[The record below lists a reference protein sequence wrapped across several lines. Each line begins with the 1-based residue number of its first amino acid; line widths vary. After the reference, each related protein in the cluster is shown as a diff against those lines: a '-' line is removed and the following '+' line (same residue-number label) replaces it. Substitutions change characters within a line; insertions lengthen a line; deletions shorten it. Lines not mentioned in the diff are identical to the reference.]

1 MLNQK
6 LNSEISEIK
15 NQFEHFFN
23 LSPDPVFITR
33 LVDEVLVDCNES
45 FTNTYGY
52 LKENVIGKTSLHF
65 GLWIKPDDR
74 NMFYS
79 ILREKGSFENF
90 ETVFQRNNK
99 EQIDVLVSANIVN
112 FKEVPHVICVSRN
125 ISDRKKIEKEIKDK
139 NQELLKLNSE
149 REKFFSIIAHD
160 LKSPFQGLIGSSEIL
175 ADQYNS
181 LSEKEK
187 LAFIDGIK
195 ILSRNSYLLL
205 ENLLEWTMLQTG
217 NMSFNKEFFNLLVEL
232 HPTLS
237 LLKQTASNKNIELN
251 YEIDNML
258 FINADKIMLST
269 IIRNLVSNSI
279 KFTNRNGLINLI
291 VEKVDHSIKF
301 SIIDNGIG
309 IEKENLDKLFTL
321 DKSYLHKGTDNE
333 KGTGLG
339 LILCKEMIEKHC
351 GSIHVSSEVGK
362 GTIFNF
368 TLPL

>member
-6 LNSEISEIK
+6 LNSEISEVK

-33 LVDEVLVDCNES
+33 LDNEEFVDCNES
-45 FTNTYGY
+45 FINFYGY
-52 LKENVIGKTSLHF
+52 QKENIVGSTSLNF
-65 GLWIKPDDR
+65 GLWSNPDNR

-79 ILREKGSFENF
+79 ILREKGSFENY
-90 ETVFQRNNK
+90 ETVFQKNNK

-112 FKEVPHVICVSRN
+112 FRDVPHLICVSRN
-125 ISDRKKIEKEIKDK
+125 ISDWKRIEKEIKEK
-139 NQELLKLNSE
+139 NQELLRLNSE

-181 LSEKEK
+181 LSEKET

-195 ILSRNSYLLL
+195 NLTRNSYRLL

-217 NMSFNKEFFNLLVEL
+217 NMSFNREYFNLLVEL

-237 LLKQTASNKNIELN
+237 LLKQTASNKNIRLN

-258 FINADKIMLST
+258 FISADKNMLST

-279 KFTNRNGLINLI
+279 KFTNRNGIINLT
-291 VEKVDHSIKF
+291 VEKVDESIKF
-301 SIIDNGIG
+301 SISDNGIG

-339 LILCKEMIEKHC
+339 L
-351 GSIHVSSEVGK
+351 
-362 GTIFNF
+362 
-368 TLPL
+368 